1 MSYRSILNIPTE
13 NLSPLTDIEN
23 IQNGGSDYYRTVSV
37 QDIDF
42 NAGDYVVCSCESYE
56 GGTQNDV
63 WGAITFLDNG
73 QQISN
78 RAYIGQLI
86 GKRIVLYLTEKP
98 TTLCCYFG
106 LNNGYTGK
114 FSGVRINKLPQNFHT
129 LCTVLGHNISEQ
141 EDVEHTS
148 QTYLL
153 TKYDNDWW
161 DDFSQYKEKFDY
173 IICGDVL
180 EHLRFPQDT
189 LKILKTYL
197 KENGSIIASI
207 PNIAHM
213 SIKANLLVN
222 DFTYTPLGL
231 LDETHIHLFTYKS
244 IAEMLSNLG
253 LKIENCEWTLQSKQ
267 AWQPNN
273 PYPNLSKN
281 IQQFLFNDW
290 HSFVCQ
296 YVVILNQTQ
305 DETNLLQHNIQKL
318 NINEEKAPENIKT
331 YRNQLL
337 QELGEVDKIQDNQ
350 IQADIA
356 LKNKIIEEQE
366 QSLKNTIKTNTEITQ
381 LLSTQ
386 KHEIEVLKNEINKN
400 LNKMLENDK
409 EINNL
414 QKVLSEHE
422 NKILSQTLENQ
433 NLQQDIQ
440 KQSEKI
446 EKLKNKIH
454 RKKRKY
460 QIIILSL
467 CIIYL
472 LMFISILAR

>member
-1 MSYRSILNIPTE
+1 MTNSLGTKYHQKIDINGLGPLSIALRHINE
-13 NLSPLTDIEN
+13 NTIVLDVGCACGDMGVALKKYKNAQIYGLEFNSESVKLAQETKAYEEVHQFNLDTLSEN
-23 IQNGGSDYYRTVSV
+23 
-37 QDIDF
+37 DF
-42 NAGDYVVCSCESYE
+42 PQYKKKFDYVV
-56 GGTQNDV
+56 
-63 WGAITFLDNG
+63 
-73 QQISN
+73 
-78 RAYIGQLI
+78 
-86 GKRIVLYLTEKP
+86 
-98 TTLCCYFG
+98 
-106 LNNGYTGK
+106 
-114 FSGVRINKLPQNFHT
+114 
-129 LCTVLGHNISEQ
+129 
-141 EDVEHTS
+141 
-148 QTYLL
+148 
-153 TKYDNDWW
+153 
-161 DDFSQYKEKFDY
+161 
-173 IICGDVL
+173 CGDVL

-197 KENGSIIASI
+197 KKNGSIIASI

-222 DFTYTPLGL
+222 DFTYTSLGL

-253 LKIENCEWTLQSKQ
+253 LKIEKCEWTLQSKQ

-318 NINEEKAPENIKT
+318 NINEEKAPKNIKT

-350 IQADIA
+350 MQADIA

-366 QSLKNTIKTNTEITQ
+366 QSLKKTIKTNTEITQ

-386 KHEIEVLKNEINKN
+386 KQEIEVLKNEINEN

-422 NKILSQTLENQ
+422 KKILSQTLENQ

-440 KQSEKI
+440 KQSKKI
-446 EKLKNKIH
+446 EKLKKKIH

-472 LMFISILAR
+472 LMFISILVR

>member
-1 MSYRSILNIPTE
+1 MTSSMGTKYHQEIDINGSGPLSIALRHINE
-13 NLSPLTDIEN
+13 NTIVLDVGCACGDMGVALKKYKNAQIYGLEFNSESVKLAQETKAYEEVHQFNLDTLSEN
-23 IQNGGSDYYRTVSV
+23 
-37 QDIDF
+37 DF
-42 NAGDYVVCSCESYE
+42 PQYKKKFDYVV
-56 GGTQNDV
+56 
-63 WGAITFLDNG
+63 
-73 QQISN
+73 
-78 RAYIGQLI
+78 
-86 GKRIVLYLTEKP
+86 
-98 TTLCCYFG
+98 
-106 LNNGYTGK
+106 
-114 FSGVRINKLPQNFHT
+114 
-129 LCTVLGHNISEQ
+129 
-141 EDVEHTS
+141 
-148 QTYLL
+148 
-153 TKYDNDWW
+153 
-161 DDFSQYKEKFDY
+161 
-173 IICGDVL
+173 CGDVL

-197 KENGSIIASI
+197 KKNGSIIASI

-222 DFTYTPLGL
+222 DFTYTSLGL

-244 IAEMLSNLG
+244 IVEMLSNLG
-253 LKIENCEWTLQSKQ
+253 LKIEKCEWTLQSKQ

-273 PYPNLSKN
+273 PYPYLSKN

-296 YVVILNQTQ
+296 YVIVLNQTQ
-305 DETNLLQHNIQKL
+305 DETDLLQHNIQKL
-318 NINEEKAPENIKT
+318 NINEENAPKNIKT

-337 QELGEVDKIQDNQ
+337 QELREVDKIQDNQ

-386 KHEIEVLKNEINKN
+386 KQEIEVLKNEINKN

-422 NKILSQTLENQ
+422 KKILSQTLENQ

-440 KQSEKI
+440 KQSKKI

>member
-1 MSYRSILNIPTE
+1 MTNSI
-13 NLSPLTDIEN
+13 
-23 IQNGGSDYYRTVSV
+23 G
-37 QDIDF
+37 
-42 NAGDYVVCSCESYE
+42 
-56 GGTQNDV
+56 
-63 WGAITFLDNG
+63 
-73 QQISN
+73 
-78 RAYIGQLI
+78 
-86 GKRIVLYLTEKP
+86 
-98 TTLCCYFG
+98 
-106 LNNGYTGK
+106 
-114 FSGVRINKLPQNFHT
+114 
-129 LCTVLGHNISEQ
+129 
-141 EDVEHTS
+141 
-148 QTYLL
+148 
-153 TKYDNDWW
+153 TKYHQEIDINGLGPLSIALRHINENTIILDVGCACG
-161 DDFSQYKEKFDY
+161 DMGVALKKYKSAQIYGLEFNPESVKLAQETKAYEEVHQFNLDTLSENDFSQYKEKFDY

-197 KENGSIIASI
+197 KKNGSIIASI

-253 LKIENCEWTLQSKQ
+253 LKIEKCEWALQSKQ

-273 PYPNLSKN
+273 PYPYLSKN

-296 YVVILNQTQ
+296 YVVVLNQPQ
-305 DETNLLQHNIQKL
+305 DQTDLLQHNIQKL
-318 NINEEKAPENIKT
+318 SINEDNAPENIKT

-337 QELGEVDKIQDNQ
+337 QELSDVDKIQNNQ
-350 IQADIA
+350 IQTDIS
-356 LKNKIIEEQE
+356 LKNKILEEKE
-366 QSLKNTIKTNTEITQ
+366 LALKMTIKTNTEITQ
-381 LLSTQ
+381 QLSMLKQ
-386 KHEIEVLKNEINKN
+386 EIEVLRNEIIEG
-400 LNKMLENDK
+400 LNKMSENEK
-409 EINNL
+409 EINIL
-414 QKVLSEHE
+414 PKVLSEHE
-422 NKILSQTLENQ
+422 KKMLALTLENQ

-440 KQSEKI
+440 RKSKKI

-467 CIIYL
+467 CIIFL
-472 LMFISILAR
+472 LMFVSILVR

>member
-1 MSYRSILNIPTE
+1 MTNSI
-13 NLSPLTDIEN
+13 
-23 IQNGGSDYYRTVSV
+23 G
-37 QDIDF
+37 
-42 NAGDYVVCSCESYE
+42 
-56 GGTQNDV
+56 
-63 WGAITFLDNG
+63 
-73 QQISN
+73 
-78 RAYIGQLI
+78 
-86 GKRIVLYLTEKP
+86 
-98 TTLCCYFG
+98 
-106 LNNGYTGK
+106 
-114 FSGVRINKLPQNFHT
+114 
-129 LCTVLGHNISEQ
+129 
-141 EDVEHTS
+141 
-148 QTYLL
+148 
-153 TKYDNDWW
+153 TKYHQEIDINGSGPLSIALRHINENTIILDVGCACG
-161 DDFSQYKEKFDY
+161 DMGIALKKYKNAQIYGLEYNQESVKLAQETNAYEEVHQFNLDTLSENDFSQYKEKFDY

-273 PYPNLSKN
+273 PYPYLSKN

-331 YRNQLL
+331 YRTQLL